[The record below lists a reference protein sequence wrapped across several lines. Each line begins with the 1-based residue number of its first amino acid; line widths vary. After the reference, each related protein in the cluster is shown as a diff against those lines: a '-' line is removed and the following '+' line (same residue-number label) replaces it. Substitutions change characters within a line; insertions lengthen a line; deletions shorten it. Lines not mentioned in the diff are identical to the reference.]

1 MLRHLI
7 HFGLELTSNL
17 ENERL
22 RNLVAIVIYI
32 FSLIVIYPK
41 LDLFNFGFKLHSHL
55 VIGLCYHI
63 QLLERRR
70 SGSIIKRGIIDAIVP
85 GRSMTFLLQFLR
97 FQRHSRLQ
105 INIAAFND
113 IDAVIDELLDGL
125 RTFLAIVGCQIIVD
139 FICNLAKGL
148 RSCFSM
154 CICIITGCLL
164 FRINFLF

>member
-1 MLRHLI
+1 L
-7 HFGLELTSNL
+7 
-17 ENERL
+17 
-22 RNLVAIVIYI
+22 NLVAI

-41 LDLFNFGFKLHSHL
+41 LDLFNFGFELHLHL

-70 SGSIIKRGIIDAIVP
+70 SAVDAIVP
-85 GRSMTFLLQFLR
+85 GRSTTFLLLFLR

-105 INIAAFND
+105 INIAAFDD

-125 RTFLAIVGCQIIVD
+125 RTFLAILGCQIIID

-154 CICIITGCLL
+154 CICLL
-164 FRINFLF
+164 LRINFLFQVLHRLMFFYTMLLQ